1 MTKNKKLEILVPQW
15 KEDDKVVKFLLD
27 SIEMQQGVDLK
38 NDIGVII
45 VNDGSDVFL
54 SEKVLHKYTFDVLY
68 VKAEHGGVS
77 ATRNKALDLA
87 TADYVMF
94 CDADDGFYN
103 VAGLHIILEEIE
115 KSHFDT
121 MSSAFIEEQHLPNG
135 EVKFLRHGQDAIFV
149 HGKVHRRQYLI
160 DQNIRW
166 NDKLLVHE
174 DSYFNCLCQQL
185 TDKAFHTE
193 TEFYLWKY
201 RENSICREDKDF
213 KIKTYQ
219 YFIDSNESLIKEFL
233 ARGKKDK
240 AQFHICNLVFGTYY
254 TLNEEQWLLPENKQ
268 YRDAVEC
275 RFALF
280 YKQFKEMFDATE
292 LETKAKSLKFAK
304 DRSFNEGL
312 LLESELFDDW
322 EKRIIALGVRVWQL
336 LTTQN
341 K

>member
-1 MTKNKKLEILVPQW
+1 MEKRNKKLEILVPQW
-15 KEDDKVVKFLLD
+15 KEDESVVKFLLD

-54 SEKVLHKYTFDVLY
+54 SQDFLHKYSFDIFY
-68 VKAEHGGVS
+68 VNGEHGGVS

-87 TADYVMF
+87 TAEYVMF

-103 VAGLHIILEEIE
+103 VCGLHIILGEIE

-121 MSSAFIEEQHLPNG
+121 LSSSFIEEQHSPNG
-135 EVKFLRHGQDAIFV
+135 EVKFIKHGQDATFI

-160 DQNIRW
+160 DKHIRW
-166 NDKLLVHE
+166 NEKLKIHE

-185 TDKAFHTE
+185 TDKAMYTDVH
-193 TEFYLWKY
+193 FYLWKY
-201 RENSICREDKDF
+201 RAGSVCRSDPKY
-213 KIKTYQ
+213 ILKTYDQ
-219 YFIDSNESLIKEFL
+219 LIDSNDALIREFIE
-233 ARGKKDK
+233 RNKVDT

-254 TLNEEQWLLPENKQ
+254 TLNKEEWLLEENKE
-268 YRDAVEC
+268 YRNAVEK
-275 RFALF
+275 RFSIF
-280 YKQFKEMFDATE
+280 YREFKELFDMAS
-292 LETKAKSLKFAK
+292 LEMKAKSLKFAK

-322 EKRIIALGVRVWQL
+322 EKRIIELGGKNV
-336 LTTQN
+336 
-341 K
+341 

>member
-1 MTKNKKLEILVPQW
+1 MEKRNKKLEILVPQW

-54 SEKVLHKYTFDVLY
+54 SKEFLHKYTFDTFY
-68 VKAEHGGVS
+68 VKGEHGGVS

-87 TADYVMF
+87 TAEYVMF

-103 VAGLHIILEEIE
+103 VCGLHIILGEIE

-121 MSSAFIEEQHLPNG
+121 MSSSFIEEQHLPNG
-135 EVKFLRHGQDAIFV
+135 EVRFLKKGLDATFV

-166 NDKLLVHE
+166 NEKLTVHE

-185 TDKAFHTE
+185 TDKAMHTE

-201 RENSICREDKDF
+201 RAGSVCRSDTKY
-213 KIKTYQ
+213 ILKTYDQ
-219 YFIDSNESLIKEFL
+219 LIESNDALIKEFIS
-233 ARGKKDK
+233 RGKPDT

-254 TLNEEQWLLPENKQ
+254 TLNKEEWLLSENKEH
-268 YRDAVEC
+268 RDRVEK
-275 RFALF
+275 RFAIF
-280 YKQFKEMFDATE
+280 YRVFRQMFDEAS

-322 EKRIIALGVRVWQL
+322 EKRIIELGV
-336 LTTQN
+336 QN
-341 K
+341 GEC